1 MCYRHP
7 WADSRRNPRWHSL
20 PRRLP
25 HLLAP
30 LCQPSHRPLPPESR
44 LPPHPPA
51 QQGLPP
57 PRPEPSCAQPEGAG
71 AQPRCPRSLP
81 SCGTQSLPPASYL
94 PSRAI
99 APRHR
104 KPSGRTPGRTRW
116 RSLRLSA
123 AGALARRDPRA
134 SQGGS
139 APRSHRTTPRRPRSC
154 RRQRSHRRQGEC
166 SASWRGERSLLY
178 FHLLPRCV
186 LSSFLFFPHRKHT
199 SNTDRRGSGR
209 RGPAGARPGGRGV
222 CAGASR
228 HHVAALGVTDISRGS
243 RTPRMPL
250 RAVARQADA
259 GGGISLRHPAW
270 ALTWPLACRSRA
282 GGNPRARRNATLA

>member
-30 LCQPSHRPLPPESR
+30 LGQPSHRP

-186 LSSFLFFPHRKHT
+186 LSGFLFFPHRQPET
-199 SNTDRRGSGR
+199 SLQIQTGADQVGGGR
-209 RGPAGARPGGRGV
+209 RGRGQAAGACAPAPRG
-222 CAGASR
+222 
-228 HHVAALGVTDISRGS
+228 T
-243 RTPRMPL
+243 
-250 RAVARQADA
+250 
-259 GGGISLRHPAW
+259 
-270 ALTWPLACRSRA
+270 TWRL
-282 GGNPRARRNATLA
+282 LV